1 MAKIR
6 WEGSLQNRLM
16 ENTKAREM
24 PKVGD
29 GATILMYTDRHA
41 ATVVMV
47 DEKRKIVT
55 VQQDNAKR
63 VDDYGMSDCQEY
75 EYASDPGGAMTNF
88 RLGKDNR
95 WSQVRWN
102 DETNRW
108 NYVPGGNGVIFGV
121 RRKYYD
127 FSF

>member
-6 WEGSLQNRLM
+6 WGGSLQNRLM
-16 ENTKAREM
+16 ENAKAREM
-24 PKVGD
+24 PNVGD
-29 GATILMYTDRHA
+29 GATTLLYTDRHA
-41 ATVVMV
+41 ATVIAV

-55 VQQDNAKR
+55 VQRDFAQR
-63 VDDYGMSDCQEY
+63 VDSNGLSECQEY
-75 EYASDPGGAMTNF
+75 EYSCDPYGYKEHF

-108 NYVPGGNGVIFGV
+108 NYVPGGSGVLFGD
-121 RRKYYD
+121 RDEYYD